1 MFSHTTPVPL
11 PDSLVTVGEN
21 LQCPEVGIPV
31 HIWQGSLGY
40 DLEIAPGS
48 LIVLLV
54 HYLTIIS
61 QTRVGYE
68 MIDIQRDA

>member
-1 MFSHTTPVPL
+1 MFSHATPVPL
-11 PDSLVTVGEN
+11 PNSPATVGVN
-21 LQCPEVGIPV
+21 VQCPEVGIPV

-48 LIVLLV
+48 PIVLLV
-54 HYLTIIS
+54 HNLTIIS

-68 MIDIQRDA
+68 MIDSQRDA